1 MTQLAVTIRHQTL
14 PGRRD
19 DVRDVWEKHM
29 APAISRNPGHL
40 AYYYCLDNNDP
51 DAIVAFQIY
60 DSIESS
66 QAFLLTD
73 AYATYLQEVDPL
85 LTGPPQLT
93 ASTPVFS
100 KESTATA

>member
-19 DVRDVWEKHM
+19 DVRKVWEAHM

-40 AYYYCLDNNDP
+40 AYYYCLDNH
-51 DAIVAFQIY
+51 DADAVLAFQIY
-60 DSIESS
+60 DSLESS

-73 AYATYLQEVDPL
+73 AYAAYLQEVGPL
-85 LTGPPQLT
+85 LTGPPEVT
-93 ASTPVFS
+93 ALTPVFS
-100 KESTATA
+100 KEP